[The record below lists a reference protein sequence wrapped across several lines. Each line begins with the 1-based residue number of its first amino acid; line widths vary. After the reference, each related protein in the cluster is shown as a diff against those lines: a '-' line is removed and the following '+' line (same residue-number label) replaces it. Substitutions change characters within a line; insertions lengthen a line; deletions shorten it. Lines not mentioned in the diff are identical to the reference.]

1 MASAGVPGGCTTVT
15 SWVVVGVAM
24 VAVLLWPGR
33 RRRWRGGGVAAA
45 PARPRGDARVAGR
58 LSRRRVGFRVTAQ
71 TELGDAIA
79 LMASPVHIG
88 VPPATALRAA
98 VKAMPIGGPLQPLF
112 DDLVDAAARGESIA
126 AVWLRHADEQE
137 SADLRFVGQAWGLSE
152 VTGAPLASALQT
164 AEQVLR
170 GRQRSRQR
178 LATAVAGPRASMAV
192 LALLPL
198 CGPVVGLAFGVSP
211 RALYLSSTAA
221 TASVVTGVLMGV
233 LAWWWSH
240 RIILRTIQPS
250 RRGDGR
256 PG

>member
-1 MASAGVPGGCTTVT
+1 MSGVVLA
-15 SWVVVGVAM
+15 VAV

-33 RRRWRGGGVAAA
+33 RRRRDLGVGVATR
-45 PARPRGDARVAGR
+45 ARPRRDAGIAGR
-58 LSRRRVGFRVTAQ
+58 LSRRRVALGVTAQ
-71 TELGDAIA
+71 TDLGDAIA
-79 LMASPVHIG
+79 AMTAPVHTGI
-88 VPPATALRAA
+88 PPAIALRAA
-98 VKAMPIGGPLQPLF
+98 VGAMPAGGPLQPLF

-126 AVWLRHADEQE
+126 AVWIRHADERG

-198 CGPVVGLAFGVSP
+198 CGPLVGLAFGVSP
-211 RALYLSSTAA
+211 RALYLSSGAA
-221 TASVVTGVLMGV
+221 MASVVTGVLLGV
-233 LAWWWSH
+233 LAWWWSR
-240 RIILRTIQPS
+240 RIIAGAIGPS
-250 RRGDGR
+250 RRGGAR

>member
-1 MASAGVPGGCTTVT
+1 MSGVVLA
-15 SWVVVGVAM
+15 VAV

-33 RRRWRGGGVAAA
+33 RRRRDLGVGVATR
-45 PARPRGDARVAGR
+45 ARPRRDAGIAGR
-58 LSRRRVGFRVTAQ
+58 LSRRRVALGVTAQ
-71 TELGDAIA
+71 TDLGDAIA
-79 LMASPVHIG
+79 AMAAPVHTGI
-88 VPPATALRAA
+88 PPAIALRAA
-98 VKAMPIGGPLQPLF
+98 VGAMPAGGPLQPLF

-126 AVWLRHADEQE
+126 AVWIRHADERG

-198 CGPVVGLAFGVSP
+198 CGPLVGLAFGVSP
-211 RALYLSSTAA
+211 RALYLSSGAA
-221 TASVVTGVLMGV
+221 MASVVTGVLLGV
-233 LAWWWSH
+233 LAWWWSR
-240 RIILRTIQPS
+240 RIIAGAIRPS
-250 RRGDGR
+250 RRGGAR

>member
-1 MASAGVPGGCTTVT
+1 MTSGVVLA
-15 SWVVVGVAM
+15 VAV

-33 RRRWRGGGVAAA
+33 RRRDLGVGVATR
-45 PARPRGDARVAGR
+45 ARPRGDVGIAGR
-58 LSRRRVGFRVTAQ
+58 LTRRRVPLGVTAQ

-79 LMASPVHIG
+79 LMAAPVHTG

-98 VKAMPIGGPLQPLF
+98 VKAMPTGGPLQPLF
-112 DDLVDAAARGESIA
+112 DDLVAAAARGESIA
-126 AVWLRHADEQE
+126 AVWLRHADERE

-152 VTGAPLASALQT
+152 MTGAPLARALQT

-178 LATAVAGPRASMAV
+178 LASAVAGPRASMAV

-198 CGPVVGLAFGVSP
+198 CGPLVGLAFGVSP
-211 RALYLSSTAA
+211 RALYLSSGAA
-221 TASVVTGVLMGV
+221 MASVVTGVLMGV
-233 LAWWWSH
+233 LAWWWSR
-240 RIILRTIQPS
+240 RIIAGAIRPS
-250 RRGDGR
+250 RRGRAR

>member
-1 MASAGVPGGCTTVT
+1 MSGVVLA
-15 SWVVVGVAM
+15 VAV

-33 RRRWRGGGVAAA
+33 RRRDLGVGVATR
-45 PARPRGDARVAGR
+45 ARPRRDAGIAGR
-58 LSRRRVGFRVTAQ
+58 LSRRRAALGVTAQ
-71 TELGDAIA
+71 TDLGDAIA
-79 LMASPVHIG
+79 AMAAPVHTGI
-88 VPPATALRAA
+88 PPAIALRAA
-98 VKAMPIGGPLQPLF
+98 VGAMPAGGPLQPLF

-126 AVWLRHADEQE
+126 AVWIRHADERG
-137 SADLRFVGQAWGLSE
+137 SADLRCVGQAWGLSE

-198 CGPVVGLAFGVSP
+198 CGPLVGLAFGVSP
-211 RALYLSSTAA
+211 RSLYLSSGAA
-221 TASVVTGVLMGV
+221 MASVVTGVLLGV
-233 LAWWWSH
+233 LAWWWSL
-240 RIILRTIQPS
+240 RIIAGAIGPS
-250 RRGDGR
+250 RRGAAR